1 MTGSWLSASV
11 EDYLKA
17 IYAMG
22 ESGARATIGGLA
34 ERLGVT
40 AASVSGMVKRLAEQ
54 GLLDH
59 EPYRG
64 VTLTEL
70 GRHSALGTLRRHRVI
85 ETYLA
90 EVLGYSWDRVH
101 AEAERLEHAASD
113 ELVDRMAE
121 KLGQPATDPHGS
133 PIPTRDGSVDQAA
146 TRTLSSLEVG
156 ESARVVRLMHEGAE
170 MLRYL
175 DELELRPGAE
185 VRVDAREPFGGPI
198 TLEVYGSKKIIGPL
212 LADRVLVTVAD

>member
-1 MTGSWLSASV
+1 MTASLLSASV

-22 ESGARATIGGLA
+22 ESGSRATIGGLA
-34 ERLGVT
+34 DRLGVT

-64 VTLTEL
+64 VTLTKL
-70 GRHSALGTLRRHRVI
+70 GRHSALGTLRRHRLI

-101 AEAERLEHAASD
+101 VEAERLEHAASD
-113 ELVDRMAE
+113 ELVERMAE
-121 KLGQPATDPHGS
+121 KLGQPATDPHGA
-133 PIPTRDGSVDQAA
+133 PIPARDGSVDQTA
-146 TRTLSSLEVG
+146 TRALSSLEVG
-156 ESARVVRLMHEGAE
+156 ESARVVRLMHEGAD

-175 DELELRPGAE
+175 DELDLRPGIAL
-185 VRVDAREPFGGPI
+185 RVAARAPFGGPI
-198 TLEVYGSKKIIGPL
+198 TLDIHGSKKMVGPL
-212 LADRVLVTVAD
+212 LAERVLVTAD